1 MNGASESIPASQ
13 PPVIQI
19 VGYKNSG
26 KTTLITEL
34 LRLWAAEGTR
44 VAVIKHDAHQFQMD
58 HRGTDTFAHTEAGA
72 AAVAITSPTR
82 TAIIREQSSTLQ
94 QLVAELSSSSTDSYD
109 LILVEGFK
117 QEPYPKVALMA
128 RVSDVPLLEQLT
140 GLHWIYTRL
149 QPEEWTTLLSG
160 NENNSEPAVQ
170 TPGETLNLKETP
182 IIPAG
187 KDGIM
192 ELFVALNAY
201 IMSYAKH

>member
-1 MNGASESIPASQ
+1 MNGVTQSLSTVL

-34 LRLWAAEGTR
+34 LRLWAADGKR

-58 HRGTDTFAHTEAGA
+58 HPGTDTFAHTEAGA

-82 TAIIREQSSTLQ
+82 TAIIREQPSTLQ
-94 QLVAELSSSSTDSYD
+94 QIIAELAAQSADSYD

-117 QEPYPKVALMA
+117 QEPYPKAALIA
-128 RVSDVPLLEQLT
+128 READLPLLDHLT
-140 GLHWIYTRL
+140 ELHWIYTRL
-149 QPEEWTTLLSG
+149 QPNELNALLFEQDHSR
-160 NENNSEPAVQ
+160 EPAVQ
-170 TPGETLNLKETP
+170 TLPETLNLKETP

-192 ELFVALNAY
+192 KLFIALNAY
-201 IMSYAKH
+201 IMSYAKR